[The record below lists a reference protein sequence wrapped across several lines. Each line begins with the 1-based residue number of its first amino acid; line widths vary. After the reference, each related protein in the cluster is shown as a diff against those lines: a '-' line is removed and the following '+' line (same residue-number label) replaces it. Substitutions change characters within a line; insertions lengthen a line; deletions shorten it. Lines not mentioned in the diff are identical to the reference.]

1 MNQNFESKTWQKND
15 IKNRQ
20 TTINKK
26 FYPNTSVNELYIREG
41 LS

>member
-20 TTINKK
+20 TSINKNK
-26 FYPNTSVNELYIREG
+26 PTQKTTNE
-41 LS
+41 

>member
-20 TTINKK
+20 TSINKK
-26 FYPNTSVNELYIREG
+26 NQHRKLQMSNENGR
-41 LS
+41 